1 MTLQETMISQE
12 LANVDLTKVAA
23 LQQKRTLAF
32 VNHFVL
38 TNVQFLNN
46 FMKRCEQK
54 LMDFDRKLEKVN
66 ASMVL
71 LEARLSSIPELNTT
85 TPPASEKPAETEA
98 TPITATPAP
107 SSEASQTTAP
117 DPTPEAPTQT
127 EDTVEGKPQSHP
139 EYDRFV
145 KMVQVGLSSIPELN
159 TTTPPASEKPAETE
173 ATPIT
178 ATPAPSSEASQT
190 TAPDPT
196 PEAPTQTEDTV
207 EGKPQ
212 SHPEYD
218 RFVKM
223 VQVGV
228 PLQAVKLKL
237 SLEGLDPNVLDQILG
252 K

>member
-66 ASMVL
+66 AAMVL

-85 TPPASEKPAETEA
+85 APVTTEKPAETTEA
-98 TPITATPAP
+98 TPSKETPAP
-107 SSEASQTTAP
+107 SSEVTHTTAP
-117 DPTPEAPTQT
+117 DPTPEAPTQ
-127 EDTVEGKPQSHP
+127 
-139 EYDRFV
+139 
-145 KMVQVGLSSIPELN
+145 
-159 TTTPPASEKPAETE
+159 A
-173 ATPIT
+173 
-178 ATPAPSSEASQT
+178 
-190 TAPDPT
+190 
-196 PEAPTQTEDTV
+196 EDTV

>member
-12 LANVDLTKVAA
+12 LANVDLSKVAA

-46 FMKRCEQK
+46 FMKTCEQK
-54 LMDFDRKLEKVN
+54 LMDFEKKLEKVN
-66 ASMVL
+66 AAMVL
-71 LEARLSSIPELNTT
+71 LEARLSSIPELNTETQTPVQKAPEVTET
-85 TPPASEKPAETEA
+85 TSNEEAPASQPQ
-98 TPITATPAP
+98 
-107 SSEASQTTAP
+107 STAP
-117 DPTPEAPTQT
+117 VPDTKEPEPPSDVP
-127 EDTVEGKPQSHP
+127 DTVESKP
-139 EYDRFV
+139 
-145 KMVQVGLSSIPELN
+145 
-159 TTTPPASEKPAETE
+159 
-173 ATPIT
+173 
-178 ATPAPSSEASQT
+178 
-190 TAPDPT
+190 
-196 PEAPTQTEDTV
+196 
-207 EGKPQ
+207 

-237 SLEGLDPNVLDQILG
+237 SLEGLDPNVLDAILG

>member
-12 LANVDLTKVAA
+12 LANVDLYKVAA

-46 FMKRCEQK
+46 FMKTCEQK
-54 LMDFDRKLEKVN
+54 LMDFEKKLDKVN
-66 ASMVL
+66 AAMVL
-71 LEARLSSIPELNTT
+71 LEARLSSIPELNTA
-85 TPPASEKPAETEA
+85 TPTLLQKPAEVTE
-98 TPITATPAP
+98 TTSTEETPAAEPQNMVPVQDTKEQETP
-107 SSEASQTTAP
+107 SEST
-117 DPTPEAPTQT
+117 
-127 EDTVEGKPQSHP
+127 DTVEGKS
-139 EYDRFV
+139 
-145 KMVQVGLSSIPELN
+145 
-159 TTTPPASEKPAETE
+159 
-173 ATPIT
+173 
-178 ATPAPSSEASQT
+178 
-190 TAPDPT
+190 
-196 PEAPTQTEDTV
+196 
-207 EGKPQ
+207 

-237 SLEGLDPNVLDQILG
+237 SLEGLDPNILDQILG

>member
-12 LANVDLTKVAA
+12 LANVDLSKVAA

-54 LMDFDRKLEKVN
+54 LMDFDKKLEKVN
-66 ASMVL
+66 AAMVL
-71 LEARLSSIPELNTT
+71 LEARLSSIPELNTVT
-85 TPPASEKPAETEA
+85 QTPVQKTPDVTKSSEETPLEPHTVAPVQDSKNAET
-98 TPITATPAP
+98 
-107 SSEASQTTAP
+107 SSETMETI
-117 DPTPEAPTQT
+117 E
-127 EDTVEGKPQSHP
+127 VKP
-139 EYDRFV
+139 
-145 KMVQVGLSSIPELN
+145 
-159 TTTPPASEKPAETE
+159 
-173 ATPIT
+173 
-178 ATPAPSSEASQT
+178 
-190 TAPDPT
+190 
-196 PEAPTQTEDTV
+196 
-207 EGKPQ
+207 

-237 SLEGLDPNVLDQILG
+237 SLEGLDPNILDEILG

>member
-1 MTLQETMISQE
+1 MTLQESMISQE
-12 LANVDLTKVAA
+12 LANVDLSKVAA

-54 LMDFDRKLEKVN
+54 LMDFDKKLEKVN
-66 ASMVL
+66 AAMVL
-71 LEARLSSIPELNTT
+71 LEARLSSIPELNTVTQT
-85 TPPASEKPAETEA
+85 TVQKTPDVTEAKSSEETPLESHTVAPVQDSKNAET
-98 TPITATPAP
+98 
-107 SSEASQTTAP
+107 SSETMETI
-117 DPTPEAPTQT
+117 E
-127 EDTVEGKPQSHP
+127 VKP
-139 EYDRFV
+139 
-145 KMVQVGLSSIPELN
+145 
-159 TTTPPASEKPAETE
+159 
-173 ATPIT
+173 
-178 ATPAPSSEASQT
+178 
-190 TAPDPT
+190 
-196 PEAPTQTEDTV
+196 
-207 EGKPQ
+207 

-237 SLEGLDPNVLDQILG
+237 SLEGLDPNILDEILG